1 MYVVYEYRRYLPYFI
16 GEITGGTLYGGHPTR
31 CSRQDS
37 ARTLCAIESALPF
50 LGACQ
55 SRRHDG
61 LRTQIREQPQSSIRY
76 KLLDGVTEMYNGCNG
91 YLHPMFR
98 ARQPPEYYTYLKS
111 LYE

>member
-1 MYVVYEYRRYLPYFI
+1 VYVVYEYRRYLPYFI

-61 LRTQIREQPQSSIRY
+61 LRTQIREQPHAAACWHGEGNAAPLAE
-76 KLLDGVTEMYNGCNG
+76 LLAEEHRV
-91 YLHPMFR
+91 R
-98 ARQPPEYYTYLKS
+98 AVPEA
-111 LYE
+111 